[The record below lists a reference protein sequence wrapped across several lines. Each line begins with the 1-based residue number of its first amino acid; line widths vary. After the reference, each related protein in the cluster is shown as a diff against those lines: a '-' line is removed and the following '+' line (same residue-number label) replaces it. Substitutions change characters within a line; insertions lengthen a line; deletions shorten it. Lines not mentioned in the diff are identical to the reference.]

1 MTLSIP
7 AAALLRPVPL
17 LMLLLWLGGCAI
29 QPRHTLEIDPQH
41 PLTAQ
46 TLLTD
51 VPFHAQDDYQCG
63 PAALAMLLNQRGIE
77 ATPEQLTERVWLPER
92 RGSLQLEMVAAA
104 REQGLLVYPLEPRPE
119 ALLLELQAGNPVLVL
134 QNLGFNW
141 WPQWHYAVAIGYDLP
156 RQQIILHSGLE
167 AERREPLRLFLRSW
181 QGADNWARVLMP
193 PEQLPASA
201 EALPW
206 LRAASDLELSG
217 QPAAARSAYTRAI
230 QQWPEQPAGW
240 FGAANSAWQLGLRQ
254 AAIEGYL
261 ETLRQFPNLQQARH
275 NLIKAFTVMGCPQQA
290 KLASEPDAVN
300 LLQHIDLQA
309 CREPY
314 QPSLL

>member
-1 MTLSIP
+1 MTWAIP
-7 AAALLRPVPL
+7 AAVHWRPALLL
-17 LMLLLWLGGCAI
+17 AWLLWLGGCAV
-29 QPRHTLEIDPQH
+29 QPQTALMYDPAL
-41 PLTAQ
+41 PSR

-63 PAALAMLLNQRGIE
+63 PAALAMLLNQRGIDV
-77 ATPEQLTERVWLPER
+77 TPEQLTERVWLPGR

-104 REQGLLVYPLEPRPE
+104 RERGLLVYPLAPRLDT
-119 ALLLELQAGNPVLVL
+119 LLLELQAGNSVLVM

-181 QGADNWARVLMP
+181 QGAENWARVLMP

-217 QPAAARSAYTRAI
+217 QPEAARLAYLRATR
-230 QQWPEQPAGW
+230 QWPEQPAGW

-254 AAIEGYL
+254 TAVVDYL
-261 ETLRQFPNLQQARH
+261 NTLHQFPQLQAARH
-275 NLIKAFTVMGCPQQA
+275 NLAQALTRMDCTEALELLNRCP
-290 KLASEPDAVN
+290 
-300 LLQHIDLQA
+300 HT
-309 CREPY
+309 
-314 QPSLL
+314 PSLTATDSPCPTLTCR